1 MMTTN
6 RIESKVSAS
15 PPVTGM
21 RPVITLIT
29 GGRSGIGSSTSLR

>member
-15 PPVTGM
+15 TLVTGV
-21 RPVITLIT
+21 RPMITLIESV
-29 GGRSGIGSSTSLR
+29 RSA